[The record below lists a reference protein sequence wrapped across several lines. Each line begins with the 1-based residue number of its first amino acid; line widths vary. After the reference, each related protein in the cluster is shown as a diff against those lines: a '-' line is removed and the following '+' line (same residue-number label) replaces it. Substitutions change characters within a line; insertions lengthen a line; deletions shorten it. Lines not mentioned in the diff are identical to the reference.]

1 MKIVFKVTKN
11 GSCLEMRYEKGG
23 TCIHI
28 VEIS

>member
-23 TCIHI
+23 IHI